1 MSLSTIHRNVTF
13 QIKETLQNFSDEIFV
28 EKLRSIKFP
37 DYLNHTCVNDAY
49 IKFVSTFLQKNDSVA
64 PIRAIVVLNPIK
76 NRDKYYKKFK

>member
-49 IKFVSTFLQKNDSVA
+49 IKFVSTFLQKMT
-64 PIRAIVVLNPIK
+64 LLHQLEL
-76 NRDKYYKKFK
+76 

>member
-49 IKFVSTFLQKNDSVA
+49 VNFVSRF
-64 PIRAIVVLNPIK
+64 
-76 NRDKYYKKFK
+76 

>member
-1 MSLSTIHRNVTF
+1 M
-13 QIKETLQNFSDEIFV
+13 

-49 IKFVSTFLQKNDSVA
+49 IKFVSTFLQKNDSGA